1 MAKLIQFS
9 GSRNTGRRALKKA
22 GRRRSKMEDAGQL
35 NLFDSRREGQVIRT
49 YSNLFARALQLDEQG
64 SPDAITAYEEAIEK
78 NVRPADALCNIATIF
93 MDKGLT
99 AEALDRLSRALVLDP
114 RHALAH
120 YNIGNVYLDTGNIQL
135 AQLHYEQALKIE
147 PDLSEVYFNLAMV
160 LIIRGDHN
168 RGIDMLRRYESM
180 TDEKVD
186 IADLVSGL
194 AGTTK

>member
-1 MAKLIQFS
+1 
-9 GSRNTGRRALKKA
+9 
-22 GRRRSKMEDAGQL
+22 MEEAGQL

-120 YNIGNVYLDTGNIQL
+120 YNIGNVYLDTG
-135 AQLHYEQALKIE
+135 KIE
-147 PDLSEVYFNLAMV
+147 FTDRVRCGVIVSENEDGNETFHNDLIDQSEYPTIKELIDDIVGIFHVSKQNVMV
-160 LIIRGDHN
+160 T
-168 RGIDMLRRYESM
+168 M
-180 TDEKVD
+180 
-186 IADLVSGL
+186 
-194 AGTTK
+194 